1 MEKRILLTII
11 LLSLSIKTFS
21 QENESKKFLFGINI
35 GANLIDLDDSWFFE
49 EHSGKVSYSLGVS
62 AEFVINKRLSLISN
76 INYDKKIMEWN
87 ITDYD
92 IGIIE
97 PSFSNVNDKLK
108 LSYINIP
115 VFLRYYLGKG
125 KKFNINGGGFYN
137 IALDVRN
144 ESIIDATGEEIL
156 LYQSEN
162 IIDNYDLGILLG
174 ISYKFELNNKNR
186 FTLEFRNEFGLADIS
201 QIPEFVEVKTN
212 TLKLILNWELPL

>member
-1 MEKRILLTII
+1 MGKTILLTLI
-11 LLSLSIKTFS
+11 LLSLSSRTLS
-21 QENESKKFLFGINI
+21 QEDESKKFILGISI
-35 GANLIDLDDSWFFE
+35 GANLLDLNDSWFFE
-49 EHSGKVSYSLGVS
+49 EHSGKVSYSFGVS
-62 AEFVINKRLSLISN
+62 AEFVINERLSLISN

-87 ITDYD
+87 IPDYD

-115 VFLRYYLGKG
+115 IFLRYYLGKG

-137 IALDVRN
+137 IAFDVRN

-162 IIDNYDLGILLG
+162 IIDNYDVGLLLG
-174 ISYKFELNNKNR
+174 ISYKFELNNKNC
-186 FTLEFRNEFGLADIS
+186 FTLELRNEFGLADVS

-212 TLKLILNWELPL
+212 TLKLILNWQLPL